1 MKYPD
6 DPTNTVYCLCNI
18 FNYWEIL
25 QKNQDKESLEDDV
38 EKLKQVTK
46 EICSRAHGKAPTTLR
61 ITRV

>member
-1 MKYPD
+1 M
-6 DPTNTVYCLCNI
+6 

-25 QKNQDKESLEDDV
+25 QKNQDKESLEDGV

-46 EICSRAHGKAPTTLR
+46 EICSRAHGQAPTTLR